1 MELDKRILPGKRPLG
16 CFDTEEAKEFI
27 GKEGYFCRYEHLF
40 CNAKKIGSTSVLAQI
55 EPKDPAPFV
64 PQIALDCDQFYGY
77 EYFLPAEWLK
87 PEEPENKWRPF
98 KDHAEYKEFLNDG
111 VIEDW
116 VKIKNKTTNEIYEL
130 MYVGGG
136 DDKIILGGMI
146 FSVSRLFRDFELFNE
161 CAREWLPFGVE
172 EASE

>member
-1 MELDKRILPGKRPLG
+1 MKLDERILPGKRPLG
-16 CFDTEEAKEFI
+16 CFETEEAREFI
-27 GKEGYFCRYEHLF
+27 GKEGYFCRYAYLF
-40 CNAKKIGSTSVLAQI
+40 SDARKIGSTNVLAQI
-55 EPKDPAPFV
+55 KPEDPAPFI
-64 PQIALDCDQFYGY
+64 PYDRPCAY

-87 PEEPENKWRPF
+87 PEEPECKWRPF

-111 VIEDW
+111 IIESW
-116 VKIKNKTTNEIYEL
+116 VKIKEKSANEIYEL

-136 DDKIILGGMI
+136 GDNIILGNMM
-146 FSVSRLFRDFELFNE
+146 FSVSKLFRDFELFNE